1 MGEAVI
7 LGRLTPMKKLLQLE
21 FVPRNADLGLLVL
34 RLGLGLPML
43 ALHGW
48 GKLMSLIGY
57 FGGGEIKMP
66 DVIGI
71 GSLPTLILAVFAEV
85 VCSALVVLGLWTRFA
100 VLFLIALV
108 GVAFFI
114 AHKAVL
120 SGPGNGELALIF
132 LVGFL
137 ALLLTGAGKY
147 SLDRK

>member
-1 MGEAVI
+1 
-7 LGRLTPMKKLLQLE
+7 MKKLLQME
-21 FVPRNADLGLLVL
+21 FLPRNADLGLLVL
-34 RLGLGLPML
+34 RVAFGGCML

-48 GKLMSLIGY
+48 GKLMSLIGS
-57 FGGGEIKMP
+57 FSGGEIRMGDP
-66 DVIGI
+66 LGI
-71 GSLPTLILAVFAEV
+71 GPLPTLILAVIAEFF
-85 VCSALVVLGLWTRFA
+85 CSALVVLGLWTRFA
-100 VLFLIALV
+100 TVFLIATM

-147 SLDRK
+147 SLDKK